1 MRAYLMVGV
10 RGSGKTTLIRSV
22 LPRVGRFE
30 YISTD
35 TVIRSLVGTQ
45 YPQFN
50 NFPDEVKKQ
59 IRSRAIMYM
68 RDETERFHS
77 QLIVEDHAT
86 LYNPNTRK
94 LERVLPE
101 EASFFFSDI
110 ILHSVE
116 PSVVL
121 QRRRSDPLV
130 KRTLDLEFIKREVL
144 VEEDM
149 AHKYASLSH
158 MDFHVIK
165 DQGGPEPAER
175 LFRLLQGYP

>member
-1 MRAYLMVGV
+1 M
-10 RGSGKTTLIRSV
+10 

-30 YISTD
+30 YITTD

-45 YPQFN
+45 YHQFN

-59 IRSRAIMYM
+59 TRSRAIMYM

-110 ILHSVE
+110 ILHSVD
-116 PSVVL
+116 PILVR

-149 AHKYASLSH
+149 ARKYASLSH
-158 MDFHVIK
+158 MDLHVIN

-175 LFRLLQGYP
+175 LFRLLSGYP

>member
-1 MRAYLMVGV
+1 MVGV

-59 IRSRAIMYM
+59 IRSRAVMYM
-68 RDETERFHS
+68 RDETERFRC

-94 LERVLPE
+94 IERVIPE
-101 EASFFFSDI
+101 EASFFFSDM

-116 PSVVL
+116 PRLVL

-130 KRTLDLEFIKREVL
+130 RRTLDLEFIKREVL
-144 VEEDM
+144 MEEDM
-149 AHKYASLSH
+149 ARNYTDIAH
-158 MDFHVIK
+158 MDFHVIN
-165 DQGGPEPAER
+165 DDGGPGAAEQ
-175 LFRLLQGYP
+175 LFRILSGYT